1 MKNKSLIYLN
11 IVFALLIVVSDI
23 LYMVISTPAYLYKT
37 LASALFLILGIVNF
51 FLMYKKFHS
60 RKIKLYALFIMIAL
74 VFCFLGDVLLI
85 DFFIIGAVF
94 FAIGHIFYIIAFSF
108 LTKLNIFDLI
118 CYLLLFAVCLCIIL
132 LIPIFDF
139 NDMLAVVIVYAGV
152 ISLML
157 AKSFINFLHN
167 HIYSNT
173 ILFMIF
179 FGALLFFFSDLMLM
193 LNMFTS
199 ISSAFGYACLSLY
212 YPAEFILAFS
222 IVFIN
227 YTQISPVKKL
237 SPLKIFY
244 CRSYQFIFKLLL
256 PILPYREPKLL
267 LDYKALCQMLKEKNI
282 NKAIL
287 VTSEDIVNLHL
298 PDQLLRECKENDI
311 ELAIFDKVLPD
322 PTIKLVEKAREFYIE
337 NNCQAIIAFGGGS
350 VMDCAKAL
358 GARIVKPKK
367 SLLKMKGLL
376 KVMKKLPTFVALPTT
391 AGTGSET
398 TLACV
403 ITDSDNNY
411 KFTINDFS
419 LIPHYAILDYK
430 TTLGLPK
437 GLTASTGM
445 DALTHAIEAYIGRSR
460 TKYTKHNSEEAVK
473 LIVENLYLCYQD
485 GQNEKARE
493 NMLRAS
499 FMAGNAFTR
508 SYVGYVHAIA
518 HSLGGQYHV
527 PHGLANAKILPV
539 MLKEYRKTIDK
550 KLGKLALISHIASE
564 NDSYSTAKQKMIDFI
579 EDLNQK
585 MNIEEGF
592 SEIQEEDIN
601 SMASRAEKEANPL
614 YPVPKLYSKEELARI
629 YLKLK
634 K

>member
-1 MKNKSLIYLN
+1 
-11 IVFALLIVVSDI
+11 
-23 LYMVISTPAYLYKT
+23 
-37 LASALFLILGIVNF
+37 
-51 FLMYKKFHS
+51 
-60 RKIKLYALFIMIAL
+60 
-74 VFCFLGDVLLI
+74 
-85 DFFIIGAVF
+85 
-94 FAIGHIFYIIAFSF
+94 
-108 LTKLNIFDLI
+108 
-118 CYLLLFAVCLCIIL
+118 
-132 LIPIFDF
+132 
-139 NDMLAVVIVYAGV
+139 
-152 ISLML
+152 
-157 AKSFINFLHN
+157 
-167 HIYSNT
+167 
-173 ILFMIF
+173 
-179 FGALLFFFSDLMLM
+179 
-193 LNMFTS
+193 
-199 ISSAFGYACLSLY
+199 
-212 YPAEFILAFS
+212 
-222 IVFIN
+222 
-227 YTQISPVKKL
+227 
-237 SPLKIFY
+237 
-244 CRSYQFIFKLLL
+244 
-256 PILPYREPKLL
+256 
-267 LDYKALCQMLKEKNI
+267 
-282 NKAIL
+282 
-287 VTSEDIVNLHL
+287 
-298 PDQLLRECKENDI
+298 
-311 ELAIFDKVLPD
+311 
-322 PTIKLVEKAREFYIE
+322 
-337 NNCQAIIAFGGGS
+337 
-350 VMDCAKAL
+350 
-358 GARIVKPKK
+358 
-367 SLLKMKGLL
+367 
-376 KVMKKLPTFVALPTT
+376 MKKLPTFVALPTT

-473 LIVENLYLCYQD
+473 LIVENLYPCYQD

-585 MNIEEGF
+585 MNIEQGF

-614 YPVPKLYSKEELARI
+614 YPVPKLYSKEELAKI
-629 YLKLK
+629 YLELK